1 MSSMSPLE
9 QALGLKDTLDA
20 LLLVLAGIEERG
32 IPGIVQQIDDAA
44 LRASS
49 VADEIR
55 RQNDQA
61 GDITGALSAV
71 RQQLDAILATADE
84 AVVQRL
90 LSLLQHPE
98 LEAGVAMYHKRL
110 ALNLALDLSD
120 ERLRRVLTEFLAERE
135 QVISR
140 DITALAEAIDSEI
153 ATRQITEFR
162 FAEQDL
168 QMANEEIIR
177 LRNLVYDADVKA
189 NAARETANQAVTE
202 SALLLRK
209 LRESSSMAKQ
219 AFSVAISGS
228 LFMSVGFAIGMYLK
242 PIIA

>member
-1 MSSMSPLE
+1 MSPLE

-44 LRASS
+44 LRATS
-49 VADEIR
+49 VSDEIR
-55 RQNDQA
+55 RQNEQA

-120 ERLRRVLTEFLAERE
+120 ERLRRALDEFMAERE
-135 QVISR
+135 KVIAA
-140 DITALAEAIDSEI
+140 DVAAAAAAVDAEIL
-153 ATRQITEFR
+153 TRQIAETR
-162 FAEQDL
+162 FSEQDI
-168 QMANEEIIR
+168 QMANEEIKR
-177 LRNLVYDADVKA
+177 LRVKLYVEESKAEKAQEKSEEAQEAAADLI
-189 NAARETANQAVTE
+189 EQ
-202 SALLLRK
+202 LRN
-209 LRESSSMAKQ
+209 SSSMTRLMLN
-219 AFSVAISGS
+219 VAITGS
-228 LFMSVGFAIGMYLK
+228 LFMSVGIVIGMFIK
-242 PIIA
+242 PIIS